1 MNSKGFLQAVLHFL
15 KPARTIPHTSWMAKN
30 RWNITLK
37 NLPPLFIG
45 LAIFGLGE
53 ALLIESTIGNSP
65 WSVFAQGLSIRTPLS
80 IGQSTAVISVGVL
93 LLWLPLRER
102 PGFGTIANIAII
114 ALFVQIGVDHIP
126 TVENLILLQIAYVLI
141 GISLVGAGTALYIT
155 CGLGPGP
162 RDGLMTSLHRKTGI
176 RIARVRIAI
185 EVSVLIIG
193 ATLGGTVGI
202 GTAMF
207 ALFIG
212 NSIATNLNFVAR
224 FSNRSRPN
232 PA

>member
-1 MNSKGFLQAVLHFL
+1 M
-15 KPARTIPHTSWMAKN
+15 
-30 RWNITLK
+30 K

-80 IGQSTAVISVGVL
+80 IGQSTALISVGVL

-141 GISLVGAGTALYIT
+141 GIALVGAGTALYIT

-193 ATLGGTVGI
+193 AALGGTVGI